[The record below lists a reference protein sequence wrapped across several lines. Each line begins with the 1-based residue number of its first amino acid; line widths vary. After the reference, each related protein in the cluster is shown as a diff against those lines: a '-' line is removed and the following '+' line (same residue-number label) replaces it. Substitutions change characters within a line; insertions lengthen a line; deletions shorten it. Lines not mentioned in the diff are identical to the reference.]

1 MKIANTTVASD
12 HETEAGAWVFAGF
25 LIARLLMVV
34 TGEG

>member
-12 HETEAGAWVFAGF
+12 HETDQRAALFARF
-25 LIARLLMVV
+25 LNAKLLIVV